1 MLRRIFE
8 ALRKRVDVA
17 IALLVL
23 IEGTQFV
30 LSYLAP
36 WVPIVGPLLARNYNF
51 IIGVVAGLSLTGLIL
66 LLPFLRIEMAR
77 RRSLER
83 DMRRI
88 QADNQT
94 LHTFLAHFDECAP
107 VYRTLARN
115 NAICDWKLFN
125 LLYCEYHAI
134 PEQYPALAAAAV
146 AVINGNIQQVLD
158 TAKRVYT
165 VHTGFE
171 CEACLQMVDH
181 LEGTR
186 IEDAVIRTA
195 MRDSFSERPMSTGK
209 HYVRDNSYHRK
220 IFLDRASAIVE
231 NDLHAAQL
239 RGEFTTTSNEWTGR
253 YNAVLIIPIENVA
266 PYAMNGA
273 TRQTASLPKA
283 TLCIDNKKGGF
294 EGELPLHIARELAW
308 RLGVLVW
315 RAVTLDRDLADAEK
329 RKSGHG

>member
-1 MLRRIFE
+1 LEARLQREKADRI
-8 ALRKRVDVA
+8 VH
-17 IALLVL
+17 I
-23 IEGTQFV
+23 
-30 LSYLAP
+30 
-36 WVPIVGPLLARNYNF
+36 
-51 IIGVVAGLSLTGLIL
+51 AGLA
-66 LLPFLRIEMAR
+66 E
-77 RRSLER
+77 E
-83 DMRRI
+83 MRRI
-88 QADNQT
+88 QADNQK
-94 LHTFLAHFDECAP
+94 LNTFLAHFDKYAP

-115 NAICDWKLFN
+115 NAVGDWKLFN

-134 PEQYPALAAAAV
+134 PEQYPALAASAV
-146 AVINGNIQQVLD
+146 EVINANIQQILD

-181 LEGTR
+181 LEGTS

-195 MRDSFSERPMSTGK
+195 MRDSFSERPMSTSK

-220 IFLDRASAIVE
+220 IFLDRTPAIVE
-231 NDLHAAQL
+231 NDLYAAQL
-239 RGEFTTTSNEWTGR
+239 RGEFITTSQDWQCR

-266 PYAMNGA
+266 PYATNGA

-294 EGELPLHIARELAW
+294 EGDLPLHIARELAW

-315 RAVTLDRDLADAEK
+315 RAVTLDRDLAEAEK